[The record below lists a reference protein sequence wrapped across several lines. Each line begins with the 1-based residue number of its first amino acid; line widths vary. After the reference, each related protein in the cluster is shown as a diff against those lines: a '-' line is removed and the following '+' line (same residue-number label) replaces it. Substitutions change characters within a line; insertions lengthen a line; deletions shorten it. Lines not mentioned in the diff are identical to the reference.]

1 MLDIKE
7 VTLSDAEPSAVIFRI
22 IVIFIVALA
31 AALIFIPNRYW
42 VDASKRLSPPPDYR
56 ETPRPDPWG

>member
-1 MLDIKE
+1 M
-7 VTLSDAEPSAVIFRI
+7 SGAEPSAVIFRI
-22 IVIFIVALA
+22 IIIFLVALA